1 MKFDRLNKS
10 EIVFK
15 ILSYTFVIAFSLAAL
30 YPVVYAFSVS
40 VSGKLA
46 YESGQVVLL
55 PRT

>member
-1 MKFDRLNKS
+1 
-10 EIVFK
+10 
-15 ILSYTFVIAFSLAAL
+15 
-30 YPVVYAFSVS
+30 VVYAFSVS